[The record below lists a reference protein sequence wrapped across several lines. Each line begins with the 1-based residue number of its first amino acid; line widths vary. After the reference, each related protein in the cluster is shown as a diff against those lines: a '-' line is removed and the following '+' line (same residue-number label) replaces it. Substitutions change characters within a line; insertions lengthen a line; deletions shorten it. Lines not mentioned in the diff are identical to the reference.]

1 MYVYVWPHVM
11 YISSRDSSCILDFS
25 TSTSVHMNVLPV
37 CAPHVG
43 YMYVHVQVTSY
54 KLQVTSY
61 KLQVQGAKKFVTTY
75 YCYFLCILICTRTHV
90 VYTCIQH
97 FNNITT
103 RHTTKDHVLRS
114 TIFPMY

>member
-54 KLQVTSY
+54 KLQVTSTRS
-61 KLQVQGAKKFVTTY
+61 KKICY
-75 YCYFLCILICTRTHV
+75 YLLLLLS
-90 VYTCIQH
+90 VYTNMYTH
-97 FNNITT
+97 TRGVHMYTT
-103 RHTTKDHVLRS
+103 
-114 TIFPMY
+114 F

>member
-61 KLQVQGAKKFVTTY
+61 KYKEQKNLLLLTTVTF
-75 YCYFLCILICTRTHV
+75 C
-90 VYTCIQH
+90 VY
-97 FNNITT
+97 
-103 RHTTKDHVLRS
+103 
-114 TIFPMY
+114 

>member
-1 MYVYVWPHVM
+1 MMYVYVYVWPHVM

-61 KLQVQGAKKFVTTY
+61 KYKEQKNLLLLTTVTF
-75 YCYFLCILICTRTHV
+75 C
-90 VYTCIQH
+90 VY
-97 FNNITT
+97 
-103 RHTTKDHVLRS
+103 
-114 TIFPMY
+114 